1 MTMTMFEGKRL
12 IDTAAKSAADL
23 FGDPRGETPA
33 DLVPRL
39 ERALAVAKQL
49 ATMTALDIPVDDQ
62 TCGAVARLG
71 ALLDGIDECFPL
83 IEAWC
88 VVKHYVG
95 ISSNP
100 EPVIQCAFLS
110 KDQAEAFAK
119 EIAKAYA
126 KPGRQSDRWLV
137 ERRAAT
143 LSDFIAPTVTAKAY
157 ADEIRS
163 YS

>member
-1 MTMTMFEGKRL
+1 MFEGKRL
-12 IDTAAKSAADL
+12 IDTAANSAASL
-23 FGDPRGETPA
+23 FGDPQGETPT

-39 ERALAVAKQL
+39 ERALAIAKDL
-49 ATMTALDIPVDDQ
+49 AALAALDITVDDRS
-62 TCGAVARLG
+62 CGTVARIG
-71 ALLDGIDECFPL
+71 ALLDGIDACFPK

-95 ISSNP
+95 LTSSP
-100 EPVIQCAFLS
+100 EPVLSCAFLS
-110 KDQAEAFAK
+110 KEQADAFAL
-119 EIAKAYA
+119 EISKAYA

-137 ERRAAT
+137 ERRLAA

-163 YS
+163 YHS

>member
-1 MTMTMFEGKRL
+1 MFEGKRL
-12 IDTAAKSAADL
+12 IDTAAKSAANL
-23 FGDPRGETPA
+23 FGDPRGKTPA

-39 ERALAVAKQL
+39 ERALAIAKDL
-49 ATMTALDIPVDDQ
+49 ATMAALNITVDDR
-62 TCGAVARLG
+62 TCGTVARLG
-71 ALLDGIDECFPL
+71 ALLDGIDECFPK

-95 ISSNP
+95 TSNSDP
-100 EPVIQCAFLS
+100 SLWCAFLS
-110 KDQAEAFAK
+110 KEQADEFAL
-119 EIAKAYA
+119 EIAKAYT

-137 ERRAAT
+137 ERRLAA

-163 YS
+163 YHS

>member
-1 MTMTMFEGKRL
+1 MSMFEGKRL
-12 IDTAAKSAADL
+12 IDTAAKSAANL
-23 FGDPRGETPA
+23 FGDPRGKTPA

-39 ERALAVAKQL
+39 ERALAVAKDL
-49 ATMTALDIPVDDQ
+49 AALAALNITVDDKI
-62 TCGAVARLG
+62 CGSVARIG
-71 ALLDGIDECFPL
+71 ALLDDIDECFPK

-95 ISSNP
+95 ITSNP
-100 EPVIQCAFLS
+100 DPALWCAFLS
-110 KDQAEAFAK
+110 KEQAEAFAP
-119 EIAKAYA
+119 EIAKAFA

-137 ERRAAT
+137 ERRLAA

-163 YS
+163 YHS